1 MQSLSRCSVLR
12 AGCELRNS
20 VQFHLK
26 FSSLFHLKPNPVP
39 HGALCCSSPSP
50 PHTSLLF
57 PFKIFISSSDRGQG
71 FPICTHTLKYLEIT
85 VSVHLRAEL
94 DSKELL
100 KSREVFTRSL
110 LPLLSCPL
118 SCWGLR
124 VSCKRASEKG
134 KGCFDSDTTSYI
146 LLTTLRSHVNGF
158 TTSHQ
163 SKQEKNP
170 NLLKA
175 PLFNFQIT
183 SGVK

>member
-1 MQSLSRCSVLR
+1 MW
-12 AGCELRNS
+12 AE
-20 VQFHLK
+20 K
-26 FSSLFHLKPNPVP
+26 FSAVFHCFTLSLTQCPMVLFAAAFPPLLTHFCCSHSKSLFHPVTE
-39 HGALCCSSPSP
+39 AKASRFARTLWNTWKSLSACTSEQSWIARSCSSPVRFSP
-50 PHTSLLF
+50 KALL
-57 PFKIFISSSDRGQG
+57 
-71 FPICTHTLKYLEIT
+71 
-85 VSVHLRAEL
+85 
-94 DSKELL
+94 
-100 KSREVFTRSL
+100 
-110 LPLLSCPL
+110 LLSCPL

-158 TTSHQ
+158 TTSRQ
-163 SKQEKNP
+163 SKQEKKP